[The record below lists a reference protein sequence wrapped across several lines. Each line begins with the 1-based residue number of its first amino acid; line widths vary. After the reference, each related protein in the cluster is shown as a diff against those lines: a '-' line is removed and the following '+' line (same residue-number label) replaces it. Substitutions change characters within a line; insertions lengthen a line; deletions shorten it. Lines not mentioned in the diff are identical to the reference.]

1 MNIKAVGRRHIHSRL
16 RDHHFYCCINYEA
29 RIQKEITLLKGK
41 QMSNKS
47 PLTIS
52 LTGIANFLGALG
64 IIGSLI
70 FVGIELRQNQQIAKV
85 AAYQALVEQI
95 ANFNAVLLT
104 SAEVSRI
111 RIAALNNEKLT
122 NLEQE
127 QYTAYWR
134 MLQRQSELAFV
145 QYQAGIIGEE
155 LLTRT
160 ILPFRHHISAS
171 ALARSLWEDEFRNKT
186 TVFGSP
192 PEFEIHIS
200 SMLDGPSVFLDR

>member
-1 MNIKAVGRRHIHSRL
+1 
-16 RDHHFYCCINYEA
+16 
-29 RIQKEITLLKGK
+29 
-41 QMSNKS
+41 MSNKS
-47 PLTIS
+47 PLTMS

-95 ANFNAVLLT
+95 ADFNVVLLT
-104 SAEVSRI
+104 SPEVSRI

-122 NLEQE
+122 NFEQD
-127 QYTAYWR
+127 QYTAYLR

-160 ILPFRHHISAS
+160 LGPFRSHIRTS
-171 ALARSLWEDEFRNKT
+171 ALSRSLWEDNLRYIT
-186 TVFGSP
+186 TLFDSR
-192 PEFEIHIS
+192 PEFEAHINS
-200 SMLDGPSVFLDR
+200 LVDGPIANSTNTLS

>member
-1 MNIKAVGRRHIHSRL
+1 
-16 RDHHFYCCINYEA
+16 
-29 RIQKEITLLKGK
+29 
-41 QMSNKS
+41 MSNRS
-47 PLTIS
+47 RVTIS
-52 LTGIANFLGALG
+52 LTGVANFLGALG

-70 FVGIELRQNQQIAKV
+70 FVGLELRQNQQIAKV
-85 AAYQALVEQI
+85 SAYQALVEQI
-95 ANFNAVLLT
+95 ADFNVVLLT
-104 SAEVSRI
+104 SPEVSRI

-160 ILPFRHHISAS
+160 LGPFSHNIRNS
-171 ALARSLWEDEFRNKT
+171 ALARSIWEGNLRYT
-186 TVFGSP
+186 TALFGSP
-192 PEFEIHIS
+192 REFEVHINS
-200 SMLDGPSVFLDR
+200 LVNEPPVLQTR

>member
-1 MNIKAVGRRHIHSRL
+1 
-16 RDHHFYCCINYEA
+16 
-29 RIQKEITLLKGK
+29 
-41 QMSNKS
+41 MSNKS

-145 QYQAGIIGEE
+145 QYQAGIIGE
-155 LLTRT
+155 
-160 ILPFRHHISAS
+160 
-171 ALARSLWEDEFRNKT
+171 
-186 TVFGSP
+186 
-192 PEFEIHIS
+192 
-200 SMLDGPSVFLDR
+200 

>member
-1 MNIKAVGRRHIHSRL
+1 MKR
-16 RDHHFYCCINYEA
+16 E
-29 RIQKEITLLKGK
+29 IQKEITLFKGK
-41 QMSNKS
+41 KMSNKS

-111 RIAALNNEKLT
+111 RIAALNNEKINKFGT
-122 NLEQE
+122 GTIHRILENA
-127 QYTAYWR
+127 TKA
-134 MLQRQSELAFV
+134 V
-145 QYQAGIIGEE
+145 
-155 LLTRT
+155 
-160 ILPFRHHISAS
+160 
-171 ALARSLWEDEFRNKT
+171 
-186 TVFGSP
+186 
-192 PEFEIHIS
+192 
-200 SMLDGPSVFLDR
+200 

>member
-1 MNIKAVGRRHIHSRL
+1 
-16 RDHHFYCCINYEA
+16 
-29 RIQKEITLLKGK
+29 
-41 QMSNKS
+41 MSNRS

-52 LTGIANFLGALG
+52 LTGIANSLGALG

-95 ANFNAVLLT
+95 ADFNVVLLT
-104 SAEVSRI
+104 SPDVSRI

-122 NLEQE
+122 NFEQE
-127 QYTAYWR
+127 QYTAFWR

-145 QYQAGIIGEE
+145 QYQAGIIVDE

-160 ILPFRHHISAS
+160 IGPFRAHIRTS
-171 ALARSLWEDEFRNKT
+171 ALARSLWEDELRYKAT
-186 TVFGSP
+186 LFGSP
-192 PEFEIHIS
+192 PEFEIHIDS
-200 SMLDGPSVFLDR
+200 LLDGPSVFLNR